1 MAVALSLSD
10 VRASICRESFE
21 DYVRHFWDT
30 VPGAGK
36 CKWNWH
42 LSVFCD
48 ELQKVAERVFKGLP
62 KEYDL
67 VINVSPGTSKS
78 TIISILFPTWVW
90 TRMPNGRVMTASHTD
105 SLVLDLSTKAR
116 SVILSDKYR
125 ETFPDIELR
134 HDQDTKG
141 YYANTKGGDRY
152 TCTVAGKSPMGF
164 HASAAIIVDDP
175 IDPKGAISEAE
186 IKSAREFVT
195 EVIVNRKADKLIVPT
210 ILVMQRLGVGDPSD
224 VMIEESKKEG
234 AAKIRHICLPAE
246 LSRSSDGEW
255 IESDVQPQELAR
267 RYVNGLMD
275 PVRMPEQVLRENKA
289 RGALF
294 YATQFLQ
301 RPYSRSGGMFMESYF
316 LQTVKAAPY
325 KAKRVR
331 FWDNAA
337 TSGAGCN
344 SAGVL
349 MARDHEESFFVEHVV
364 KGQWEPDERNKR
376 ILFAAQQDRRRYGPN
391 NEPTI
396 WVEQEPGSAGVDAF
410 KYLAKVLRGYPI
422 RAWKPTG
429 KKEIRAR
436 PWSSQLAAK
445 NVYMVTDGT
454 WDVDGFIK
462 EHLAFPLG
470 AFKDQVDAAAAAFS
484 LLLKVGGSY
493 GMHTHVISKRKDG
506 ALQILVLDQEELLNT
521 RVEERSLL
529 VSVGDPLGPADVPGH
544 ALTNLLGSLRLQ
556 FTAHEP
562 SDYQE
567 NFGEVIE
574 PYGQPVAD
582 LVLQRSQ
589 AKRLWSFLLQKR
601 DPKPEII
608 VIQDEDVGI
617 ALSLAQA
624 ISDCLS
630 LPRTIIAVGD
640 DPEISAK
647 GEPTNH
653 HVYETVRIMRGAV
666 I

>member
-1 MAVALSLSD
+1 MASFSPAD

-21 DYVRHFWDT
+21 DFVRHFWNE

-42 LSVFCD
+42 LSVFCQ
-48 ELQKVAERVFKGLP
+48 ELQIVAERVFKGLP
-62 KEYDL
+62 KLYDL

-78 TIISILFPTWVW
+78 TIISILFPTWIW
-90 TRMPNGRVMTASHTD
+90 TRFPEGRVLSASHTD

-116 SVILSDKYR
+116 SVILSDKYC
-125 ETFPDIELR
+125 ETFPEVELR

-141 YYANTKGGDRY
+141 YYANTRGGDRY

-164 HASAAIIVDDP
+164 HAHFLIIDDP
-175 IDPKGAISEAE
+175 IDPKKALSEAE
-186 IKSAREFVT
+186 TKTAKEFVT
-195 EVIVNRKADKLIVPT
+195 EVVSNRKVDKLVTPT
-210 ILVMQRLGVGDPSD
+210 ILVMQRLGVGDPTD
-224 VMIEESKKEG
+224 VMLDEGKKEG
-234 AAKIRHICLPAE
+234 ASPVRHICLPAE
-246 LSRSSDGEW
+246 LTRGDDGAF
-255 IESDVQPQELAR
+255 IESDVVPQELAR

-275 PVRMPEQVLRENKA
+275 PVRMPAQVLNENKA

-316 LQTVKAAPY
+316 LHTVKAAPY

-337 TSGAGCN
+337 TQAGGCN
-344 SAGVL
+344 TAGVL
-349 MARDHEESFFVEHVV
+349 MSRDGNEDYFVEHVV
-364 KGQWEPDERNKR
+364 KGQWDPDERNKR

-436 PWSSQLAAK
+436 PWSSQLAAG
-445 NVYMVTDGT
+445 NVHLVTDGT

-484 LLLKVGGSY
+484 LLVKMESSY
-493 GMHTHVISKRKDG
+493 GMRTFAFNKRKDG
-506 ALQILVLDQEELLNT
+506 HLQFLVLDQAELLNT
-521 RVEERSLL
+521 RVEEKSLL
-529 VSVGDPLGPADVPGH
+529 VSIGDPMGPDDVPGH
-544 ALTNLLGSLRLQ
+544 ALTNLLGSLRLR

-562 SDYQE
+562 SDHQDNY
-567 NFGEVIE
+567 GEIIE
-574 PYGQPVAD
+574 PYGQSVAD

-589 AKRLWSFLLQKR
+589 AKRLWAFLLQKR
-601 DPKPEII
+601 DPKPEIV
-608 VIQDEDVGI
+608 VIQDEGTGI
-617 ALSLAQA
+617 ALTLAQA

-630 LPRTIIAVGD
+630 LPRTIIVIGD
-640 DPEISAK
+640 DPEQSAK
-647 GEPTNH
+647 GEPLSRH
-653 HVYETVRIMRGAV
+653 IYDTVKVMRGAV